1 MLFFKE
7 LNIGVTTQKLV
18 LVVNITKNINERD
31 QSLVHII
38 KL

>member
-7 LNIGVTTQKLV
+7 LNIGVMTQKLV

-31 QSLVHII
+31 QSLVLII